1 MMPLWGA
8 RLNQDRCSSY
18 DMKDPREGE
27 QVYSFILRQVH
38 KIIFSLHEIH
48 ALVVSHICHYS
59 YGFISFSFSLLHS
72 TV

>member
-27 QVYSFILRQVH
+27 QVYSFM
-38 KIIFSLHEIH
+38 
-48 ALVVSHICHYS
+48 Y
-59 YGFISFSFSLLHS
+59 
-72 TV
+72 